1 MISRRELLCRAAA
14 VATSRSLRGAAKRP
28 FLLSATV
35 DFPDDVEFG
44 VYTPDLLEKLVTML
58 RGLGV
63 KRIYWLYY
71 GDVDPASEW
80 AGTMIEYMKFGRAT
94 LERIGEPVKAAVPV
108 AHRHGLE
115 LYAVLKPYNTGLAGT
130 YPAGS
135 PGAGAT
141 RLRRIGGTI
150 QQAIPFVERHPEM
163 RIRRRPEPRPAG
175 LESTSVRRIR
185 LVKKDDSATRIRKE
199 NLQLWA
205 SSDNYRYRRLDAP
218 FALRESV
225 EPAPREVR
233 DYYGERVTARGAPV
247 RVLTLEGLD
256 LNDRFVAV
264 TTDLPGRRGD
274 FRNTALAMI
283 EVFGAG
289 AEPLPIVVATLSAIW
304 TTPRSFRDGG
314 LEFDS
319 GYGPFLVDL
328 DVNNEPGRGVEWSRA
343 QGGCIAFAR
352 GKNEY
357 LAVAP
362 CEVYPEVQRLWLGW
376 IDRLLAAGVDGID
389 LRVSAHGTLTD
400 EPHAYGWNEPVV
412 AEYRRV
418 HGADLRSEPHDPA
431 LLSALRGEHYTRFV
445 REASRR
451 VRARGKRMQV
461 HVHTEAFR
469 ADPCHGQLMGFPAN
483 IRFEWQR
490 WLRERLVD
498 GITLRTSWFEGMEDP
513 FSARS
518 QRSRMPAALEDPVV
532 EEALALSTRLGL
544 PAYLNRYISRAVG
557 LDEYVADLD
566 RIFHDPR
573 FAGFDIYEFVHL
585 ARPDARGEL
594 QAVGERLEKLS
605 AKARELGLAS

>member
-14 VATSRSLRGAAKRP
+14 VAGARSARGAARRP
-28 FLLSATV
+28 FILSATV
-35 DFPDDVEFG
+35 DFPDDVGFG
-44 VYTPDLLEKLVTML
+44 VYTPDLLEKLVTTL

-63 KRIYWLYY
+63 RRIYWLYY
-71 GDVDPASEW
+71 GDVDPASEC
-80 AGTMIEYMKFGRAT
+80 AGTMIQYMKFGRAT

-108 AHRHGLE
+108 AHRHGME
-115 LYAVLKPYNTGLAGT
+115 LYAVLKPYNTGIAGT

-135 PGAGAT
+135 PESGAT

-150 QQAIPFVERHPEM
+150 QQAIPFIERHPEM
-163 RIRRRPEPRPAG
+163 RIRRRPETGPAG
-175 LESTSVRRIR
+175 LESTPVRRIR
-185 LVKKDDSATRIRKE
+185 LVKQDDSPTRVRKE

-205 SSDNYRYRRLDAP
+205 SSDNYRYRRLDVP
-218 FALRESV
+218 FSLRESV

-233 DYYGERVTARGAPV
+233 DYYGDRVTARGAPV
-247 RVLTLEGLD
+247 RVLTLENLA
-256 LNDRFVAV
+256 LTDRFVAV
-264 TTDLPGRRGD
+264 TTDLPGPRGD

-283 EVFGAG
+283 EVFGDG
-289 AEPLPIVVATLSAIW
+289 PEPLPIVVATLSAIW

-319 GYGPFLVDL
+319 GYGPFLVEL
-328 DVNNEPGRGVEWSRA
+328 DVNNEPARGVEWSRA
-343 QGGCIAFAR
+343 QGGCIAFSR

-376 IDRLLAAGVDGID
+376 VDRLLAAGVDGID

-400 EPHAYGWNEPVV
+400 EPHAYGWNEPVA
-412 AEYRRV
+412 AEYRRL
-418 HGADLRSEPHDPA
+418 HGADQSHDTA
-431 LLSALRGEHYTRFV
+431 LLSELRGAHYTGFV

-469 ADPCHGQLMGFPAN
+469 ANPCHGQLMGFPAN
-483 IRFEWQR
+483 VRFEWQR

-513 FSARS
+513 FSARA
-518 QRSRMPAALEDPVV
+518 QRSRMPGVLEDPVV
-532 EEALALSTRLGL
+532 VEALALSAELRI

-557 LDEYVADLD
+557 LDEYIADID
-566 RIFHDPR
+566 RIFHDSR

-585 ARPDARGEL
+585 ARPNARGEL
-594 QAVGERLEKLS
+594 EAVGERLERLR
-605 AKARELGLAS
+605 AKGRELGLV